1 MDSDNYKISY
11 LKCQETFLIDVVRR
25 CLEAEAKISILQATI
40 ANKDNEIN
48 DSAAKIASGD
58 EQIAQLLAGLQVTTV
73 QRDTYREEHA
83 RYRDEILALG
93 DLKEKCEKIEK
104 NYEEHMKNYN
114 LVNEAYQ
121 NLAQQYEQLKA
132 EHEKLQ
138 QQSDKKSVNKV
149 VKLDQAKKDDW
160 S

>member
-1 MDSDNYKISY
+1 MADEAFTLSY

-25 CLEAEAKISILQATI
+25 CLEAESKISILQNTVKERDTTI
-40 ANKDNEIN
+40 EEQSIKITELNEHLM
-48 DSAAKIASGD
+48 
-58 EQIAQLLAGLQVTTV
+58 QTLAGLEATTI
-73 QRDTYREEHA
+73 QRDTFREEHSK
-83 RYRDEILALG
+83 YRDEILALG

-121 NLAQQYEQLKA
+121 
-132 EHEKLQ
+132 KLQ
-138 QQSDKKSVNKV
+138 VEYQTLLDENQ
-149 VKLDQAKKDDW
+149 KLDNKTPKVAKYDRQKKDDW

>member
-1 MDSDNYKISY
+1 MDNDAYKISY

-25 CLEAEAKISILQATI
+25 CLEAESKISILHATI

-48 DSAAKIASGD
+48 DSAAKIASRD
-58 EQIAQLLAGLQVTTV
+58 EQIAHLLAGLEATTV
-73 QRDTYREEHA
+73 QRDTYRDEHA
-83 RYRDEILALG
+83 RYRDEILVLG

-104 NYEEHMKNYN
+104 NYEEHMNNYN

-121 NLAQQYEQLKA
+121 KLALEHEQLKA

-138 QQSDKKSVNKV
+138 QSDKKNVNKAA
-149 VKLDQAKKDDW
+149 KDQAKKDDW
-160 S
+160 SQ